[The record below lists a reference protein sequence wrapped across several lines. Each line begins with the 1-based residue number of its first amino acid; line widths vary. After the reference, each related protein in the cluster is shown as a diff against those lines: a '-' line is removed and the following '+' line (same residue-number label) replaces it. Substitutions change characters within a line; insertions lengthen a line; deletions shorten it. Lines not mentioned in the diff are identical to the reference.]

1 MHPGGLLA
9 QAPDIFSKSFAFPSL
24 GRQLLPILGAPH
36 PLTEVVEAISREVF
50 RAEALA
56 PYPRYLNPQIFLDW
70 HTSEG
75 AEFPLS

>member
-24 GRQLLPILGAPH
+24 GRQLLPILGAPN

-56 PYPRYLNPQIFLDW
+56 PLPSIFEPPNIFGLAYFR
-70 HTSEG
+70 G
-75 AEFPLS
+75 G

>member
-1 MHPGGLLA
+1 MHLGGPLA
-9 QAPDIFSKSFAFPSL
+9 QAPGIFSKSFAFPSL

-56 PYPRYLNPQIFLDW
+56 PLLSIFEPPNIFGLAYFR
-70 HTSEG
+70 G
-75 AEFPLS
+75 G